1 MHKKME
7 AMNKT
12 KSRQYAYHTITEL
25 LDIVCQTHSG
35 KRLFIEERNR
45 DNPGVDYDRFRQ
57 DILLTAGKLQ
67 AMEEKHI
74 GVMCDLSY
82 SCLLCILSV
91 MVSGKVAV
99 LIEADLPKE
108 TLCEQIKRADVDLLL
123 YPKER
128 MEGEPPCPAM
138 TQETFLARDGMAL
151 SAWPVW
157 EPERDACILFSSGTE
172 GTSGCVL
179 LTQRNLA
186 RYVSYYEEKD
196 SSKQSKV
203 LFFLPFHHVTALI
216 TLVNCIC
223 YGCEIHLSE
232 SIKYVTEEIRRVRP
246 DMLITVPVFNEMYR
260 KGIEKAIDESG
271 KRRQFDQLVRL
282 SNMLRR
288 MGIDLRTPLF
298 KSLRRQ
304 AGELPQLFATGGSAS
319 SVDTIRFFDD
329 IGIIVLQAYGLTETT
344 GIIAT
349 NTLDAN
355 RIGSVG
361 KPAEHCEIRIRD
373 SQIQVR
379 GMTVMKGYYKDPQA
393 TARAFDGEW
402 LNTGDLGRFD
412 SDGYLY
418 ITGRKKNLIILGGGE
433 NVSPEELEE
442 ALMACPCVSEVVVSE
457 RNGCI
462 HAEIYPGAQP
472 KTAVEAARKAI
483 EAHIRE
489 MNTVNPTYK
498 RIASWE
504 LRKTPFDKTTGLKIR
519 RTYVREDS

>member
-1 MHKKME
+1 
-7 AMNKT
+7 MNKE

-25 LDIVCQTHSG
+25 LDTVCRAHSG

-45 DNPGVDYDRFRQ
+45 NNPGVDYDRVRQ

-67 AMEEKHI
+67 ALEEKHI
-74 GVMCDLSY
+74 GVVCDLSY
-82 SCLLCILSV
+82 ACLLCILSV

-99 LIEADLPKE
+99 LIEADLPEE
-108 TLCEQIKRADVDLLL
+108 TLCGQINRADVELLI
-123 YPKER
+123 YPEDRIEDEKL
-128 MEGEPPCPAM
+128 PCPAM
-138 TQETFLARDGMAL
+138 TLDAFLARDGQAL
-151 SAWPVW
+151 STWPVW
-157 EPERDACILFSSGTE
+157 EAERDACILFSSGTD
-172 GTSGCVL
+172 GTPGCVL

-196 SSKQSKV
+196 SGKQSKV

-246 DMLITVPVFNEMYR
+246 DMLITVPVFNELYR
-260 KGIEKAIDESG
+260 RGIEKAIEDSG
-271 KRRQFDQLVRL
+271 KRSQFDKLVRL
-282 SNMLRR
+282 SNLLRR

-298 KSLRRQ
+298 KGLRRQ

-329 IGIIVLQAYGLTETT
+329 IGIAVLQAYGLTETT

-361 KPAEHCEIRIRD
+361 KPAEHCEIRLQD
-373 SQIQVR
+373 SEIQVR

-402 LNTGDLGRFD
+402 LKTGDLGRFD

-418 ITGRKKNLIILGGGE
+418 VTGRKKNLIILGGGE

-442 ALMACPCVSEVVVSE
+442 ALMVCSCVSEAIVSE

-472 KTAVEAARKAI
+472 KEALDAVREAI
-483 EAHIRE
+483 EAHIRR
-489 MNTVNPTYK
+489 MNTVNPAYK

-504 LRKTPFDKTTGLKIR
+504 LRERPFDKTTGLKIR